1 MGLRKGLSNSGPGE
15 HKEQCYRGC
24 AIYTF
29 SYEGS
34 MVCLASRQ
42 KNEEKDVEA
51 VEELQKKVITGHQPG
66 PKSRYLHLSWPSLS
80 HLPGNFNSEDSL
92 SA

>member
-1 MGLRKGLSNSGPGE
+1 MGLRKGLSNTGPGE

-51 VEELQKKVITGHQPG
+51 VEESKVQVPV
-66 PKSRYLHLSWPSLS
+66 SV
-80 HLPGNFNSEDSL
+80 SELAISEPL
-92 SA
+92 AREL